1 MYRKLLVASGNKGKI
16 REIKEYLGNL
26 DEMVFFEIIGLSQ
39 YPDLPDVEEDG
50 DTFTANALKKAR
62 KRAEETGLLTLADDS
77 GLVVDYLEGA
87 PGVFSARYA
96 GENATDEDNNKKL
109 IDELKDIP
117 LDRRT
122 AHFTCVLAVVDP
134 ETGEEMVAKGICEGV
149 IELEPQ
155 GENGFGYD
163 PLFFVPE
170 YNSTMAQLPLEVK
183 NKISHR
189 AEALKKM
196 KEILKERYREL
207 V

>member
-1 MYRKLLVASGNKGKI
+1 MRRKLLVASGNKGKI
-16 REIKEYLGNL
+16 KEIKKYLENL
-26 DEMVFFEIIGLSQ
+26 DEMLSFEIIGLNQ
-39 YPDLPDVEEDG
+39 YSDLPDVEEDG

-62 KRAEETGLLTLADDS
+62 ERAKETGLLTLADDS
-77 GLVVDYLEGA
+77 GLVVDYLDGA

-96 GENATDEDNNKKL
+96 GENAVDEDNNKKL
-109 IDELKDIP
+109 IEELKDVPINK
-117 LDRRT
+117 RT
-122 AHFTCVLAVVDP
+122 AHFKCVLAVVDP
-134 ETGEEMVAKGICEGV
+134 ETGEEMTARGICEGV

-196 KEILKERYREL
+196 KEVLKERYREMI
-207 V
+207 